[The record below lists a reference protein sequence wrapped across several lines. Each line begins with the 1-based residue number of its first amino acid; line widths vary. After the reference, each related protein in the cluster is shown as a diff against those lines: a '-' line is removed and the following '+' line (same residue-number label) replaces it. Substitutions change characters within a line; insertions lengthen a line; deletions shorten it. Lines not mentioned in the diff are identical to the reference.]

1 MIIINTTNGDV
12 FVNGKLTQ
20 IVQHDKQNKMVVI
33 RSSKDGLNCNIQ
45 NVEGIIYAND
55 AQPMSWQD
63 EGSALEKARKDNEEK
78 RDTIQRLRQEKKAV
92 MDDLLHFAYDM
103 EQLVC
108 KYHAELSTNVS
119 VLIQKP
125 ALELKSKVLD
135 HGYDTEWEKIE
146 KIK

>member
-1 MIIINTTNGDV
+1 M
-12 FVNGKLTQ
+12 
-20 IVQHDKQNKMVVI
+20 
-33 RSSKDGLNCNIQ
+33 
-45 NVEGIIYAND
+45 EGIIYAND

-108 KYHAELSTNVS
+108 HYHDKMPGDVCQ
-119 VLIQKP
+119 LIQEP
-125 ALELKSKVLD
+125 ALKLKSKVLN
-135 HGYDTEWEKIE
+135 HGYDTER
-146 KIK
+146 

>member
-1 MIIINTTNGDV
+1 MIIIKTSNGDV
-12 FVNGKLTQ
+12 FVNEKTTQ
-20 IVQHDKQNKMVVI
+20 IVKHDRQNKTVVI
-33 RSSKDGLNCNIQ
+33 RNPNEGLDCNIQ

-78 RDTIQRLRQEKKAV
+78 RDTIHRLRQEKKTV

-108 KYHAELSTNVS
+108 HYHDKMPDDVCRQ
-119 VLIQKP
+119 IQEP
-125 ALELKSKVLD
+125 ALKLKSKVLD
-135 HGYDTEWEKIE
+135 HGYDAEWQKIE